1 MARKKTLRQR
11 RRPTDWIFQAEWL
24 AFLFEDFETLEGWNL
39 SEEKKRFIQEF
50 VPGKQVTLSHLIANP
65 DAILFNKLGLTEVG
79 ALGILTLT
87 PSETVIIAG
96 DLATKAANVSIGF
109 LDRFTGSLVLVG
121 SVSEVEMA
129 MQAINQFLSEH
140 LGYTSAAITKS

>member
-1 MARKKTLRQR
+1 M
-11 RRPTDWIFQAEWL
+11 
-24 AFLFEDFETLEGWNL
+24 

-65 DAILFNKLGLTEVG
+65 NADLHTKLGLAERG
-79 ALGILTLT
+79 ALGIMTLT

-96 DLATKAANVSIGF
+96 DLAAKAANVTIGF

-121 SVSEVEMA
+121 AVSEVEMA
-129 MQAINQFLSEH
+129 MEAINRFLRDQ
-140 LGYTSAAITKS
+140 LGFTPAAITRS

>member
-1 MARKKTLRQR
+1 M
-11 RRPTDWIFQAEWL
+11 
-24 AFLFEDFETLEGWNL
+24 

-50 VPGKQVTLSHLIANP
+50 VPGKQVTLSHLISNP
-65 DAILFNKLGLTEVG
+65 DQDMFDKLGIDRSG

-96 DLATKAANVSIGF
+96 DIATKSSNVSLGF

-121 SVSEVEMA
+121 SVSDVETA
-129 MQAINQFLSEH
+129 LNDINEFLKTN
-140 LGYTSAAITKS
+140 LGYTPSNITKS

>member
-1 MARKKTLRQR
+1 M
-11 RRPTDWIFQAEWL
+11 
-24 AFLFEDFETLEGWNL
+24 

-50 VPGKQVTLSHLIANP
+50 VPGKQITLSHLIANP
-65 DAILFNKLGLTEVG
+65 DADLFVKLGIQEAG
-79 ALGILTLT
+79 SLGIMTCT

-96 DLATKAANVSIGF
+96 DLATKSANVNVGF

-129 MQAINQFLSEH
+129 MQEINRFLYEK
-140 LGYTSAAITKS
+140 LGYTRTEITKS

>member
-1 MARKKTLRQR
+1 M
-11 RRPTDWIFQAEWL
+11 
-24 AFLFEDFETLEGWNL
+24 

-50 VPGKQVTLSHLIANP
+50 VPGKQITLSHLIANP
-65 DAILFNKLGLTEVG
+65 DEVLFEKLGIQTAG
-79 ALGILTLT
+79 SIGILTLT

-121 SVSEVEMA
+121 SVSEVDMA
-129 MQAINQFLSEH
+129 MKRINQFLSET
-140 LGYTSAAITKS
+140 LGYTPAAITKS

>member
-1 MARKKTLRQR
+1 M
-11 RRPTDWIFQAEWL
+11 
-24 AFLFEDFETLEGWNL
+24 L
-39 SEEKKRFIQEF
+39 SEEKQRFIQEF

-65 DAILFNKLGLTEVG
+65 DPELYEKLGLEEAG

-96 DLATKAANVSIGF
+96 DYATKAASVRIGF

-121 SVSEVEMA
+121 SVSEVETA
-129 MQAINQFLSEH
+129 LTEVNRFLEH
-140 LGYTSAAITKS
+140 GLRYTASPITKS

>member
-1 MARKKTLRQR
+1 M
-11 RRPTDWIFQAEWL
+11 
-24 AFLFEDFETLEGWNL
+24 

-65 DAILFNKLGLTEVG
+65 DPDMFDKLGIQEAG

-96 DLATKAANVSIGF
+96 DLATKAASVRIGF
-109 LDRFTGSLVLVG
+109 LDRFTGSLVIVG
-121 SVSEVEMA
+121 SVSEVDMA
-129 MQAINQFLSEH
+129 MSEINRFLQDT
-140 LGYTSAAITKS
+140 LGYTPSKITKS

>member
-1 MARKKTLRQR
+1 M
-11 RRPTDWIFQAEWL
+11 
-24 AFLFEDFETLEGWNL
+24 

-50 VPGKQVTLSHLIANP
+50 VPGKQLTLCHLIANP
-65 DAILFNKLGLTEVG
+65 DPDMSQKLGIQQSG

-96 DLATKAANVSIGF
+96 DLATKSANVTIGF
-109 LDRFTGSLVLVG
+109 LDRFTGSLVIVG

-129 MQAINQFLSEH
+129 MQEINRFLSVQ
-140 LGYTSAAITKS
+140 LGYTPALITKS

>member
-1 MARKKTLRQR
+1 M
-11 RRPTDWIFQAEWL
+11 
-24 AFLFEDFETLEGWNL
+24 G
-39 SEEKKRFIQEF
+39 EEKKRFIQEF

-65 DAILFNKLGLTEVG
+65 NPDLFEKLGISQG
-79 ALGILTLT
+79 GCLGILTLT

-121 SVSEVEMA
+121 YVSEVETA
-129 MQAINQFLSEH
+129 MIEINRFLQDI
-140 LGYTSAAITKS
+140 LGYTPSRITKS

>member
-1 MARKKTLRQR
+1 M
-11 RRPTDWIFQAEWL
+11 
-24 AFLFEDFETLEGWNL
+24 

-65 DAILFNKLGLTEVG
+65 DRDMFEKLGIQEVG

-96 DLATKAANVSIGF
+96 DLATKAANVQLGF
-109 LDRFTGSLVLVG
+109 LDRFTGSLVIVG
-121 SVSEVEMA
+121 SVSEVDMA
-129 MQAINQFLSEH
+129 MSEINRFLAET
-140 LGYTSAAITKS
+140 LGYTPSKITKS